1 MEIDFHR
8 DQTDDGHQ
16 KIDPMAA
23 LRILRGARDSWSVLR
38 DTFREF
44 QQNDPLRMAAATSFF
59 TSFALPPILIIL
71 IQLLGLF
78 EDQHAIRRGL
88 FEQLSRATDRN
99 IVLQI
104 RVILRNVNLL
114 SLNPGMK
121 TAGFIF
127 LLFVATTLFEVIK
140 NSMNQLWKIRPRG
153 HRGFLFLLLYR
164 VKSVG
169 IIVIAGVLFSIAL
182 LGDTRGWALR
192 GRGGGFIYHAAALL
206 AATSWFILILKYLSD
221 GRPAWKEAV
230 AGGMFTGLLFMMG
243 EVLLHLVFSYNKVK
257 AIYGASTSLV
267 LLLLFVFYC
276 AFIFYYG
283 ACFTAVLGRRFGRP
297 IVPTRHAMGYTLK
310 GLAQDRLK

>member
-1 MEIDFHR
+1 M
-8 DQTDDGHQ
+8 
-16 KIDPMAA
+16 
-23 LRILRGARDSWSVLR
+23 VLR

-78 EDQHAIRRGL
+78 GDQHTIRRGL
-88 FEQLSRATDRN
+88 FEQLSRATDKN

-104 RVILRNVNLL
+104 RLILKNVNLL

-121 TAGFIF
+121 TAGFVF

-140 NSMNQLWKIRPRG
+140 NSMNQLWQIRQRR
-153 HRGFLFLLLYR
+153 HRGLLFLLLYR
-164 VKSVG
+164 AKSVG
-169 IIVIAGVLFSIAL
+169 IIVLAGILFSAAL

-192 GRGGGFIYHAAALL
+192 EWGGGFIYHAASLV
-206 AATSWFILILKYLSD
+206 AATCWFIMILKYLSD

-230 AGGMFTGLLFMMG
+230 AGGMFTGFLFMMG
-243 EVLLHLVFSYNKVK
+243 EILLHFVFSYNRVQ

-283 ACFTAVLGRRFGRP
+283 TCFTAVLGRRFGRP
-297 IVPTRHAMGYTLK
+297 VVPTRNAMSYTLEGVGK
-310 GLAQDRLK
+310 DRQG

>member
-1 MEIDFHR
+1 
-8 DQTDDGHQ
+8 
-16 KIDPMAA
+16 MAA
-23 LRILRGARDSWSVLR
+23 NRMLEWARDSWTVLR

-71 IQLLGLF
+71 IQLFGWF
-78 EDQHAIRRGL
+78 GDQHTIRRGL

-104 RVILRNVNLL
+104 RLILRNVNLL

-121 TAGFIF
+121 TAGFVF
-127 LLFVATTLFEVIK
+127 LLFVATTLFEVVK

-153 HRGFLFLLLYR
+153 GQGVWFILLYR
-164 VKSVG
+164 IKSIG
-169 IIVIAGVLFSIAL
+169 IIIVAGILFSLAL

-192 GRGGGFIYHAAALL
+192 GQGGGLLYHAAALL
-206 AATSWFILILKYLSD
+206 AASCWFMLILKYLSD

-230 AGGMFTGLLFMMG
+230 AGGLFTGWLFMLG
-243 EVLLHLVFSYNKVK
+243 EVLLHLVFSYNKVR

-283 ACFTAVLGRRFGRP
+283 TCFTAVLGRRFGRP
-297 IVPTRHAMGYTLK
+297 VIPTRHALSYTLSS
-310 GLAQDRLK
+310 

>member
-1 MEIDFHR
+1 
-8 DQTDDGHQ
+8 
-16 KIDPMAA
+16 
-23 LRILRGARDSWSVLR
+23 
-38 DTFREF
+38 
-44 QQNDPLRMAAATSFF
+44 MAAATSFF

-71 IQLLGLF
+71 IQVFGLF
-78 EDQHAIRRGL
+78 GDQHTVRRGL

-104 RVILRNVNLL
+104 RLILRNVNLL

-121 TAGFIF
+121 TAGFVF

-140 NSMNQLWKIRPRG
+140 NSMNQLWKIRQRE

-169 IIVIAGVLFSIAL
+169 IIVVAGILFSIAL

-192 GRGGGFIYHAAALL
+192 EWGGGLIYHAAALL

-230 AGGMFTGLLFMMG
+230 AGGMFTGLLFMLG
-243 EVLLHLVFSYNKVK
+243 EILLHLVFSFNKVQ

-283 ACFTAVLGRRFGRP
+283 ACFTAVRGRRAGRP
-297 IVPTRHAMGYTLK
+297 ILPTRQAMSYTLE
-310 GLAQDRLK
+310 GVERDS